1 VQIIVLGYKYLKPN
15 LMSSEIKLSPLTL
28 NYFNT
33 TQKWTHFLSI
43 VGFAFCGLLALFALF
58 FSTIISVLTEF
69 TSSSPIPIGATGFIS
84 VFYLLIAVICFILYL
99 YLCRFSVRLK
109 SALNNSDSI
118 LLEAGLNHFKSY
130 WQLTGILTIV
140 VLGFYFIAVLL
151 AIIRVSV
158 GAMSSVV

>member
-1 VQIIVLGYKYLKPN
+1 
-15 LMSSEIKLSPLTL
+15 MSSEIKLSPLAL
-28 NYFNT
+28 NYLNT
-33 TQKWTHFLSI
+33 TQNWTHFLSI

-58 FSTIISVLTEF
+58 FSTIISALSEFSSEF
-69 TSSSPIPIGATGFIS
+69 TSSSPIPIGATSFVS

-99 YLCRFSVRLK
+99 YLYRFSVRLK
-109 SALNNSDSI
+109 SALNNSDGI
-118 LLEAGLNHFKSY
+118 LLEAGLKHFKSY

-151 AIIRVSV
+151 AIIGVSV